1 MCIQYTQI
9 QIFHPLS
16 KNKDPTHVD
25 ALEIR
30 WQTKHHHWD
39 KNCQPQPVQTPDQQ
53 DFIDHLSLFLSEMSM
68 KSPNR

>member
-16 KNKDPTHVD
+16 KNKDPTQVY

-30 WQTKHHHWD
+30 RQTTHHHWN
-39 KNCQPQPVQTPDQQ
+39 KNCQPQP
-53 DFIDHLSLFLSEMSM
+53 EMSM
-68 KSPNR
+68 KSPNLHSA